1 MDTKSVIA
9 LPCRYYRVYTDES
22 VPCDEANFHFV
33 ERTLPVPVAEAA
45 LVLVDVWSTHYIDS
59 WLARARQVTQ
69 EKIVPLLEAARRIG
83 MTVIHAPCPQVADRY
98 GPAPSPAAAP
108 ERPRSDWPPSAF
120 RGIYRGGEVADF
132 GRNPEPRL
140 RAALDRYVTELDISA
155 LVKPLPGEP
164 IIHTGAQMH
173 ELLAEK
179 RILHLVYAGFAT
191 NWCVIG
197 RDYGIYAMNDRG
209 YNIILVR
216 DATTG
221 VEFHD
226 SVASLTA
233 TNIAIREIETKNG
246 WSTTTDAF
254 LTAAAALHPGE

>member
-1 MDTKSVIA
+1 MDTTKVLSI
-9 LPCRYYRVYTDES
+9 PCRYYRVYTDDDVS
-22 VPCDEANFHFV
+22 CDEANFRFV
-33 ERTLPVPVAEAA
+33 ERTLPVPVTEAA

-59 WLARARQVTQ
+59 WLARAQQVTQ

-83 MTVIHAPCPQVADRY
+83 MTIIHAPSPLVADRY
-98 GPAPSPAAAP
+98 VQAPSLADAP
-108 ERPRSDWPPSAF
+108 LQPRNDWPPAAF
-120 RGIYRGGEVADF
+120 RGIYRAGEFAAF

-140 RAALDRYVTELDISA
+140 RAALDRYVTELDIA
-155 LVKPLPGEP
+155 RAVKPLPGEP

-173 ELLAEK
+173 ELLES
-179 RILHLVYAGFAT
+179 RQILHLFYAGFAM
-191 NWCVIG
+191 NWCIIL

-221 VEFHD
+221 IEFHD
-226 SVASLTA
+226 TVGAQLA
-233 TNIAIREIETKNG
+233 TEIAFREVETKHG

-254 LTAAAALHPGE
+254 VTASSTLSSRY